1 MNGADAA
8 WSLNPRL
15 EADTHPVA
23 RWPLCDVRLMEDAR
37 YVWLILVPRIA
48 DAVEIVDL
56 PADVQQQLTVE
67 VARASAALRAVASPH
82 KLNVGALGNVV
93 RQLHVHVVARFEGD
107 AAWPGP
113 VWGHGT
119 AEPYTAAA
127 RSARLQA
134 LRAACAAD

>member
-1 MNGADAA
+1 MSAAENGWA
-8 WSLNPRL
+8 LHPRL

-37 YVWLILVPRIA
+37 YAWLILVPRIG

-56 PADVQQQLTVE
+56 PDAMQQQLTTE
-67 VARASAALRAVASPH
+67 IALASRALRTVASPG
-82 KLNVGALGNVV
+82 KLNIAALGNIV
-93 RQLHVHVVARFEGD
+93 RQLHVHIVARHEGD

-113 VWGHGT
+113 VWGRGQ
-119 AEPYTAAA
+119 ARPYSDDA

-134 LRAACAAD
+134 LRAACALD